1 MGSELCLPGI
11 VAYLSE
17 FSQDGEMIQNLL
29 DILVTLVNKSNFKG
43 NESMLAKNVTTIF
56 NCKDSIHVL
65 FEQLSSSDMYTKLGV
80 MELLRDCLD
89 VNRVDWWC
97 AALTS
102 SRSWAIASTRV
113 PLPFRS

>member
-43 NESMLAKNVTTIF
+43 NESMLAKNVTAIF

-80 MELLRDCLD
+80 MELLRDCLE
-89 VNRVDWWC
+89 VNRVDWC
-97 AALTS
+97 GAALMS

-113 PLPFRS
+113 PSPFRS